1 MFTHPYER
9 IFVSLF
15 YQVLS
20 TSAHK
25 AIHRLGSNA
34 DDKRHIFSMKMIK
47 DIFLKCQ
54 PLVEIRKL
62 KNGQLDFM

>member
-9 IFVSLF
+9 IFVGLF

-34 DDKRHIFSMKMIK
+34 DPFSMKMIK

-54 PLVEIRKL
+54 PLVDVRKL